1 MAIDNGGGRW
11 SPTEDALISENPPGQ
26 RLARQ
31 AAQRA
36 FWFGWYAQFPSTILL
51 K

>member
-1 MAIDNGGGRW
+1 M
-11 SPTEDALISENPPGQ
+11 TESALVLERDSNT
-26 RLARQ
+26 RLPRV

-36 FWFGWYAQFPSTILL
+36 FWFGWYAQFPETVLL